1 MRLRGLLWLI
11 PVVLSVQPA
20 LAETWPAKVIHV
32 VVPVTAGS
40 ATDIMAR
47 AVADELAKQLGQTIV
62 VENRTGAGGTIGAAS
77 VARAEPDGYTI
88 LVHSAAHVIAPS
100 TFASL
105 PYHPGRDFANV
116 IPLAN
121 VPLVMVASPA
131 RHKSLRELV
140 AAAKARPGS
149 INYATVGYGA
159 AAHLTSERLR
169 LAAGFQAQQIPFK
182 GAPEAITEVLAGRVD
197 FFFSPTLPALPL
209 LKEGKLVALGVSST
223 KRASVLPDVPTT
235 IEAGYPDSDFN
246 FWIGMFVPAHTPQA
260 IVDRLHDETAKVL
273 QVKGVQEKFARLGSE
288 PMPMSQR
295 EFDAFVHK
303 EIATDAALVKAAGI
317 QPH

>member
-1 MRLRGLLWLI
+1 
-11 PVVLSVQPA
+11 
-20 LAETWPAKVIHV
+20 
-32 VVPVTAGS
+32 
-40 ATDIMAR
+40 
-47 AVADELAKQLGQTIV
+47 
-62 VENRTGAGGTIGAAS
+62 
-77 VARAEPDGYTI
+77 
-88 LVHSAAHVIAPS
+88 
-100 TFASL
+100 
-105 PYHPGRDFANV
+105 
-116 IPLAN
+116 
-121 VPLVMVASPA
+121 MVASPA
-131 RHKSLRELV
+131 KHKLLRELV
-140 AAAKARPGS
+140 ATAKAKPGS

-197 FFFSPTLPALPL
+197 FFFSPILPALPL

-260 IVDRLHDETAKVL
+260 IVDRLHDETAKAL
-273 QVKGVQEKFARLGSE
+273 QIKSVQDRFARLGSE
-288 PMPMSQR
+288 SMPMTQR

-303 EIATDAALVKAAGI
+303 EIETDAALVKAAGI

>member
-1 MRLRGLLWLI
+1 MRLRWLLLLI
-11 PVVLSVQPA
+11 AIVLSMQPA
-20 LAETWPAKVIHV
+20 FAESWPAKVIHI
-32 VVPVTAGS
+32 VVPVSAGS

-47 AVADELAKQLGQTIV
+47 TVADELSKQLGQTLV

-100 TFASL
+100 TFAAL

-121 VPLVMVASPA
+121 VPLVMIASPA
-131 RHKSLRELV
+131 KHNSVRELV
-140 AAAKARPGS
+140 AIAKAKPGS

-159 AAHLTSERLR
+159 AAHLTSERFR
-169 LAAGFQAQQIPFK
+169 IAAGFEAQQIPFK
-182 GAPEAITEVLAGRVD
+182 GAPEAINEVLAGRVD
-197 FFFSPTLPALPL
+197 FFFSPTLPALSL
-209 LKEGKLVALGVSST
+209 LRAGKLVALAVSSG
-223 KRASVLPDVPTT
+223 KRSSVLPDVPTT

-260 IVDRLHDETAKVL
+260 IVERLHDETAKAL
-273 QVKGVQEKFARLGSE
+273 ALPAVQEKFARLGGE

-295 EFDAFVHK
+295 EFDAFIHK
-303 EIATDAALVKAAGI
+303 EIETDAALVKAAGI
-317 QPH
+317 EPH